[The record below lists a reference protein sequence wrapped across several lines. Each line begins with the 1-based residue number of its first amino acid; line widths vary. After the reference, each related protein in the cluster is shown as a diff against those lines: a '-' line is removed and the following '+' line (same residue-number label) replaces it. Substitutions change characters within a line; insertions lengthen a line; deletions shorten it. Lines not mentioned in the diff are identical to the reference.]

1 MNQVKSSGRRF
12 SREGTMRNNLEMRA
26 TWGFEEQERNPL
38 CLEWSEPGSH
48 TQGEAGGTAGWG
60 CDLAAPHV
68 DCTEKPKLSS
78 SDARE
83 HASTLARRGRVG
95 LVL

>member
-38 CLEWSEPGSH
+38 CLEWSEPGSQSH
-48 TQGEAGGTAGWG
+48 TRRGWG
-60 CDLAAPHV
+60 DSWVGVRPRSAP
-68 DCTEKPKLSS
+68 
-78 SDARE
+78 
-83 HASTLARRGRVG
+83 RG
-95 LVL
+95 LC